1 MIPTLEPSSNPSA
14 IEAEHHQTQFI
25 NPFDA
30 GSKLNGA
37 NPSTN
42 LKGSKYKNGNG
53 GNFSDE
59 DDVEEE
65 ELEEDDGINNDSNDT
80 NHDIDDVNALR
91 TDDDV
96 DDEDGDD
103 EDEED
108 DDLELEHSQHSN
120 QTYNISGK
128 IRSTFPQRPLIT
140 FHSKN
145 LELVRGKRVNRG
157 NFEIKYVNMKYKK
170 LNYL

>member
-1 MIPTLEPSSNPSA
+1 MIPTLEPSNNPTA

-25 NPFDA
+25 NPFDS
-30 GSKLNGA
+30 SKLNGA
-37 NPSTN
+37 NPSNN
-42 LKGSKYKNGNG
+42 LKSNKYKNGNG
-53 GNFSDE
+53 NGNFSDE
-59 DDVEEE
+59 HDEDDVDEE

-128 IRSTFPQRPLIT
+128 INSFNGILNEEGIA
-140 FHSKN
+140 SVALLKN
-145 LELVRGKRVNRG
+145 RQKCFSDR
-157 NFEIKYVNMKYKK
+157 
-170 LNYL
+170 